1 MDIFEESVG
10 KEGQITLA
18 LRRWRMEG
26 PRIEFTKRLDMVILK
41 KGEFLAV
48 FFVAQE
54 NPREQIQVELRN
66 TDQYGLEIFVDSS
79 SVDVKSFDK
88 WNPID

>member
-1 MDIFEESVG
+1 
-10 KEGQITLA
+10 
-18 LRRWRMEG
+18 MEG

-41 KGEFLAV
+41 KGEFLTV